1 MVTQNYT
8 IENVEFILRLMSA
21 HFFILNVSNVDNK
34 TFFWILIFKIVACDN
49 YWFFDYL
56 HYKICEYIFDA
67 NE

>member
-34 TFFWILIFKIVACDN
+34 NFVLN
-49 YWFFDYL
+49 FD
-56 HYKICEYIFDA
+56 F
-67 NE
+67 